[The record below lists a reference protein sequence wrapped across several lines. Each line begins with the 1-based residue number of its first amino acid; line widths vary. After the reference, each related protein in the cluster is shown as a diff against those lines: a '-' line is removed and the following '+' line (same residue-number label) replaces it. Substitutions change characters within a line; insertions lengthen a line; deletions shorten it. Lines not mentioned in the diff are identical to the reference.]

1 MFNLKTCGMIKVII
15 FILFFVF
22 LNLGFYEVGLFKC
35 KEYIIIVGVALTA
48 FIASSFAIIYPFK
61 D

>member
-22 LNLGFYEVGLFKC
+22 LNLGFYEAGLFKC
-35 KEYIIIVGVALTA
+35 KEYIIIVGVELTA
-48 FIASSFAIIYPFK
+48 FVASSFAVIYPFK

>member
-1 MFNLKTCGMIKVII
+1 MIKVII

-35 KEYIIIVGVALTA
+35 KEYIIIVGAELTA
-48 FIASSFAIIYPFK
+48 FVASAFAVIYPFK